1 MKNFSISVCYFH
13 LNQTLAE
20 SIDEFSPD
28 ADLIWENLINLNKT
42 FPFSELKNL
51 KSHLACY
58 ELDQKSN
65 TYRYK
70 TEALNLVNQWLTTDQ
85 KLISLTPIEYND
97 LELTGTLQPFL
108 FHDIYAFDLTI
119 DFVQDVT
126 LQKIKDFN
134 PTDLFLE
141 STENTLGETIWLY
154 GEVGENDDQ
163 CQILANKLVEKF
175 LENTKFTFRLV
186 DHGKLL
192 KAPFLEYQVSNS
204 NKKQIYKEYRILVWL
219 NNTAKPLETTSAYNY
234 LLGSLRLYHKIEYVY
249 QQGQESYRQAREFYS
264 QLEAEIKKFK
274 QDQSLEELQKRL
286 ESLPEISMD
295 YQLQLRNLQAHYT
308 TIKTNQTNY
317 QNYLKH
323 FWQPGDIVL
332 WQEFGEI
339 TCKRYLDQLET
350 HLEYI
355 KPGKDL
361 IGEFINTIRGI
372 VEIEQ
377 AESDRSLER
386 NIQILGAGLGAG
398 GIVASSISGHMDN
411 FPPLYILGVN
421 QPLNPGLASIGY
433 SALAALT
440 LGAIVGLVN
449 GAIPA
454 LFKARRKRRSL
465 PDKNITNKQQS

>member
-20 SIDEFSPD
+20 SIDELSPN
-28 ADLIWENLINLNKT
+28 ADLIWENLINLSKI
-42 FPFSELKNL
+42 FPFPELKSL

-58 ELDQKSN
+58 KLDKKLN
-65 TYRYK
+65 TYRYQTK
-70 TEALNLVNQWLTTDQ
+70 ALNLVNQWLTSDQ
-85 KLISLTPIEYND
+85 KSISLTTIEHNN
-97 LELTGTLQPFL
+97 LKLTGTLQPFL
-108 FHDIYAFDLTI
+108 LHDTYAFDLTI

-134 PTDLFLE
+134 PSDLFLE

-154 GEVGENDDQ
+154 GEVRNGHNRCE
-163 CQILANKLVEKF
+163 ILADRLVEDF
-175 LENTKFTFRLV
+175 LENTKFTAQLV
-186 DHGKLL
+186 SHGKLL
-192 KAPFLEYQVSNS
+192 KVPFFEYQISDS
-204 NKKQIYKEYRILVWL
+204 NKKQIFKEYRILVWL
-219 NNTAKPLETTSAYNY
+219 NNTAIPLDINLVYNY
-234 LLGSLRLYHKIEYVY
+234 LFGSLGLYHKIEYVY

-264 QLEAEIKKFK
+264 QLEEKIKNFK
-274 QDQSLEELQKRL
+274 QDQSLEELQKLL
-286 ESLPEISMD
+286 ESLPQISMN
-295 YQLQLRNLQAHYT
+295 YQIQLRNLQAHYT
-308 TIKTNQTNY
+308 TLKTNRTNY
-317 QNYLKH
+317 QNYLQH

-377 AESDRSLER
+377 AERDRSLER

-454 LFKARRKRRSL
+454 LFKARRKPRSL
-465 PDKNITNKQQS
+465 PDKDITNKQQS